1 MYNNNMPSKNE
12 LPSTAKLIK
21 STIAAMVLATVI
33 LVTAV
38 LPAEYGIDPTGIGRT
53 LGLTKMGEIKVSLA
67 QEAAAEAIAAEST
80 KAEAQEAPVPEASIA
95 KTDVETQPVNSIKTD
110 SITVTLAPDQGREIK
125 VKMAK
130 GGKVSYSWKTS
141 NDRANF
147 DVHGDSEKLQIRYFN
162 YSKGSAE
169 SDSGVLVAEF
179 DGKHGWFW
187 RNRSGKP
194 MTITLVVK
202 GEFVEMTQEV

>member
-1 MYNNNMPSKNE
+1 MYNNKIPSNNE
-12 LPSTAKLIK
+12 LPSASKLIK
-21 STIAAMVLATVI
+21 STVAAIVLASII
-33 LVTAV
+33 LLSAV
-38 LPAEYGIDPTGIGRT
+38 LPAEYGIDPTGMGSI

-67 QEAAAEAIAAEST
+67 QEAAAEEAAAEAT
-80 KAEAQEAPVPEASIA
+80 KTSGTAEVSPVA
-95 KTDVETQPVNSIKTD
+95 KENKQVAELQPTNNIKSG
-110 SITVTLAPDQGREIK
+110 SITVTLAPDQGREVK
-125 VKMAK
+125 VKMVK

-147 DVHGDSEKLQIRYFN
+147 DVHGDSEKHQISYFN
-162 YSKGSAE
+162 YAKGSAE
-169 SDSGVLVAEF
+169 SDSGVLKAEF

-194 MTITLVVK
+194 MTITLVVE